1 MPEFLIQMSGCPGS
15 GKSTIAR
22 AIGRRIGAI
31 VLDHDVLKSA
41 LLKNGVETQKAGGAS
56 YGSLRALAGSILEQG
71 FSVIL
76 DHPCYYD
83 QILHGGM
90 QVAERT
96 AAAYRYIECVIDDLE
111 EIRRRL
117 KNRQSLPSQ
126 LNDITVPDQY
136 WDQSGSG
143 ADLFQKWIC
152 DMKRPTHSYLK
163 IDTALPLSQ
172 CLESI
177 CNFLDR
183 SEVKK

>member
-41 LLKNGVETQKAGGAS
+41 LLENGVETQKAGGVS
-56 YGSLRALAGSILEQG
+56 YGSLRAMAGSILDQG

-76 DHPCYYD
+76 DHPCYYE
-83 QILHGGM
+83 QILQGGL
-90 QVAERT
+90 QLAQRT
-96 AAAYRYIECVIDDLE
+96 GAVYRYIECVIDDLD

-117 KNRQSLPSQ
+117 KHRASLASQ
-126 LNDITVPDQY
+126 LDDIAVPDQY
-136 WDQSGSG
+136 WDQSSSG
-143 ADLFQKWIC
+143 AELFKKWMR

-163 IDTALPLSQ
+163 IDTSLPLPQ
-172 CLESI
+172 CLETVWT
-177 CNFLDR
+177 FLDQ
-183 SEVKK
+183 K